1 MNSKVR
7 ALCAV
12 LYCLILVGFVLK
24 TFFFSINVGNCIHVK
39 TKNSSYN
46 EMIFHK
52 EDF

>member
-1 MNSKVR
+1 MLSSTAFPEIHN
-7 ALCAV
+7 LG
-12 LYCLILVGFVLK
+12 GFCFK
-24 TFFFSINVGNCIHVK
+24 SFFFSINVGNCIHVK